1 VSDESTPLRR
11 SRHSADP
18 SDAPARTGSSAFIDP
33 DRAPHEHRR
42 APRRA
47 AGFGSALL
55 LTVAGTI
62 VPGTTFLATGRRK
75 VGAFVLAVFLL
86 LVVGAFVL
94 ATSAQRDVV
103 RLAVD
108 STALRW
114 IVAGIVVLPVAWLLV
129 VVTGYRSVRPRRLRG
144 WQRGVGA
151 GVVTLL
157 CAAVV
162 VPAAYA
168 VQVATAQRDLVEAVF
183 HDGNSATVTEPADKA
198 APFAGKSEVNILL
211 LGGDGG
217 AGREGVRTDTVI
229 VANVQTATGATTLF
243 SLPRNLENLPFP
255 ATSPLAAVYPDGFE
269 AGKESESLLN
279 AVYRNGPAAHP
290 GILGPTDDP
299 GADFLKLG
307 VGEALGL
314 HIDYFV
320 LVNLDGFSRLVD
332 ALGGLTLNVNY
343 YVPVNGDTATG
354 ALPDRYIAPG
364 PDQHMDGVE
373 ALDFSRGRFGLSD
386 YLRMDRQRCVLQAI
400 VDAADPVTLLSR
412 YQELARTTQDIV
424 STDVPSSALG
434 DVVDLAFQVK
444 DAGIRSVVFDD
455 TVINPAYPDYARIR
469 ALVQEALR
477 PAPTG
482 GDTTAPAT
490 SPSAT
495 SAAPAPATS
504 TAPLSAAP
512 APAGNGGVP
521 SQVTDV
527 CAYDPA
533 QAAAALAAGEPP
545 NQGQ

>member
-1 VSDESTPLRR
+1 
-11 SRHSADP
+11 
-18 SDAPARTGSSAFIDP
+18 
-33 DRAPHEHRR
+33 
-42 APRRA
+42 
-47 AGFGSALL
+47 
-55 LTVAGTI
+55 
-62 VPGTTFLATGRRK
+62 
-75 VGAFVLAVFLL
+75 
-86 LVVGAFVL
+86 
-94 ATSAQRDVV
+94 
-103 RLAVD
+103 
-108 STALRW
+108 
-114 IVAGIVVLPVAWLLV
+114 
-129 VVTGYRSVRPRRLRG
+129 
-144 WQRGVGA
+144 
-151 GVVTLL
+151 
-157 CAAVV
+157 
-162 VPAAYA
+162 
-168 VQVATAQRDLVEAVF
+168 
-183 HDGNSATVTEPADKA
+183 
-198 APFAGKSEVNILL
+198 
-211 LGGDGG
+211 
-217 AGREGVRTDTVI
+217 
-229 VANVQTATGATTLF
+229 VQTATGATTLF

-533 QAAAALAAGEPP
+533 QAAAALAAGEPA